1 MVLQYHVYYC
11 FHLHG
16 LTLQCVLQPTTA
28 TEQNAFLELFY
39 DRYIS
44 QLIGVLA
51 EACEPNKAASLHA
64 AGEAG
69 QPGTPGRASKPEKA
83 NAPGGV
89 AAPSALAI
97 IVDLLCFC
105 VQHHSY
111 RIK

>member
-1 MVLQYHVYYC
+1 MQSAMHDAFSYALQAA
-11 FHLHG
+11 
-16 LTLQCVLQPTTA
+16 TA

-51 EACEPNKAASLHA
+51 EACEPNRAPSSHA
-64 AGEAG
+64 VSEAG
-69 QPGTPGRASKPEKA
+69 QAGRPGQAG
-83 NAPGGV
+83 

>member
-1 MVLQYHVYYC
+1 M
-11 FHLHG
+11 
-16 LTLQCVLQPTTA
+16 QPTTA

-69 QPGTPGRASKPEKA
+69 QPGIPGSASKLEKA
-83 NAPGGV
+83 SAPGGV

>member
-1 MVLQYHVYYC
+1 MQQSAVCDAFSYVLQAA
-11 FHLHG
+11 
-16 LTLQCVLQPTTA
+16 TA

-51 EACEPNKAASLHA
+51 EACEPNRATSSHPAS
-64 AGEAG
+64 EAG
-69 QPGTPGRASKPEKA
+69 QAGRHGQA
-83 NAPGGV
+83 G

>member
-1 MVLQYHVYYC
+1 VQ
-11 FHLHG
+11 
-16 LTLQCVLQPTTA
+16 QATA

-51 EACEPNKAASLHA
+51 EACEPSKASALHA
-64 AGEAG
+64 SGEPGPAGMPASTGRPGQAG
-69 QPGTPGRASKPEKA
+69 AGT
-83 NAPGGV
+83 
-89 AAPSALAI
+89 APSALAI

-105 VQHHSY
+105 VQNHSY

>member
-1 MVLQYHVYYC
+1 MQ
-11 FHLHG
+11 
-16 LTLQCVLQPTTA
+16 QATA

-39 DRYIS
+39 DKYIS
-44 QLIGVLA
+44 QLIFVLA
-51 EACEPNKAASLHA
+51 DACEPSKAGASHA
-64 AGEAG
+64 AGEPKQVGAARKPD
-69 QPGTPGRASKPEKA
+69 QASA
-83 NAPGGV
+83 AAAVSG